1 MKLVNISDIHI
12 GKKDDIKLEKEL
24 KIFLDYV
31 NDNFKKIDIL
41 TISGDLFDRV
51 LTANEYGTV
60 LAINFVK
67 SLLEVTS
74 KNNIPLRIIKG
85 TRSHDF
91 NQLDI
96 LKFLSKEN
104 KELFRIIEKNE
115 HEEIKGYN
123 VLYLPEEYPTDYD
136 DFYKENLLS
145 VEDNTYDIILGHGMI
160 DFIAFT
166 GYEDDSENRVH
177 GTPTHKADDL
187 IRVTKGPIIF
197 GHIHEKQEY
206 KDKIYYT
213 GSYSRYSF
221 DTPSEKGFMVFDID
235 DKDHSKFKMEFIEN
249 TQAPTYAVL
258 DIDKLNLEGI
268 DDHVKYIKEL
278 AESYDF
284 VKIKTGN
291 KANLDIARKLTEKDS
306 SIKVQSVNK
315 EKETI
320 KVDPKYEY
328 ILKKELPLNETI
340 QRFMK
345 ENHDKEID
353 LEFISKVISEY
364 DLFENTEEDNESNDV
379 DSTDEDVMGDMDL
392 DL

>member
-12 GKKDDIKLEKEL
+12 GKKDDMKLKDEL
-24 KIFLDYV
+24 EIFFDYLKDTE
-31 NDNFKKIDIL
+31 NIDMI

-51 LTANEYGTV
+51 LTANEYGTT
-60 LAINFVK
+60 LA
-67 SLLEVTS
+67 LEFIQRV
-74 KNNIPLRIIKG
+74 IDLYVPEIDIRIIKG

-96 LKFLSKEN
+96 LKVFKE
-104 KELFRIIEKNE
+104 KAGSHFKIIEKNE
-115 HEEIKGYN
+115 VEVFNGYRI
-123 VLYLPEEYPTDYD
+123 LYLPEEYPTDYD
-136 DFYKENLLS
+136 DFYKENLLG
-145 VEDNTYDIILGHGMI
+145 VEDKVYDFIIGHGMI

-177 GTPTHKADDL
+177 GTPTHKANDL

-221 DTPSEKGFMVFDID
+221 DTPSEKGFMAFDID
-235 DKDHSKFKMEFIEN
+235 DNDPSNFKMTFIEN
-249 TQAPTYAVL
+249 TAAPTYAVL
-258 DIDKLNLEGI
+258 DIDKLNLEGV

-278 AESYDF
+278 ADKYDY

-291 KANLDIARKLTEKDS
+291 KANLDIARALTEKDS

-340 QRFMK
+340 RKFIM
-345 ENHDKEID
+345 EEYDKDID
-353 LEFISKVISEY
+353 IDFISKVISED
-364 DLFENTEEDNESNDV
+364 DLFSKPTEGNEEDV
-379 DSTDEDVMGDMDL
+379 TEDKPMGDMEL

>member
-12 GKKDDIKLEKEL
+12 GKKDDMKLKEELEIFFDYL
-24 KIFLDYV
+24 KDTE
-31 NDNFKKIDIL
+31 NIDMI

-51 LTANEYGTV
+51 LTANEYGTT
-60 LAINFVK
+60 LA
-67 SLLEVTS
+67 LEFIQRLIDLYVPE
-74 KNNIPLRIIKG
+74 IDIRIIKG

-96 LKFLSKEN
+96 LKVFKE
-104 KELFRIIEKNE
+104 KAGSHFKIIEKNE
-115 HEEIKGYN
+115 VEVFNGYKI
-123 VLYLPEEYPTDYD
+123 LYLPEEYPTDYN
-136 DFYKENLLS
+136 DFYKENLLA
-145 VEDNTYDIILGHGMI
+145 VEDKVYDFIIGHGMI

-235 DKDHSKFKMEFIEN
+235 DDDPSNFKMTFIEN
-249 TQAPTYAVL
+249 TSAPTYAVL
-258 DIDKLNLEGI
+258 DIDKLNLEGV

-278 AESYDF
+278 SDKYDF

-291 KANLDIARKLTEKDS
+291 KANLDIARALTEKDS

-340 QRFMK
+340 RKFMN
-345 ENHDKEID
+345 EEYDKDID
-353 LEFISKVISEY
+353 LDFISKVISED
-364 DLFENTEEDNESNDV
+364 DLFSKPTEEKQNNE
-379 DSTDEDVMGDMDL
+379 TDEKPMEDMEL

>member
-12 GKKDDIKLEKEL
+12 GKKDDMKLKDEL
-24 KIFLDYV
+24 EIFFDYLK
-31 NDNFKKIDIL
+31 NTENIDMI

-51 LTANEYGTV
+51 LTANEYGTT
-60 LAINFVK
+60 LA
-67 SLLEVTS
+67 LEFIQRLIDLY
-74 KNNIPLRIIKG
+74 IPEIAIRIIKG

-96 LKFLSKEN
+96 LKVFKE
-104 KELFRIIEKNE
+104 KAGSHFKIIEKNE
-115 HEEIKGYN
+115 VEVFNGYKI
-123 VLYLPEEYPTDYD
+123 LYLPEEYPTDYD
-136 DFYKENLLS
+136 DFYKENLLG
-145 VEDNTYDIILGHGMI
+145 VEDKVYDFIIGHGMI

-177 GTPTHKADDL
+177 GTPTHKANDL

-235 DKDHSKFKMEFIEN
+235 DDDPSNFKMTFIEN
-249 TQAPTYAVL
+249 TAAPTYAVL
-258 DIDKLNLEGI
+258 DIDKLNLEGV

-278 AESYDF
+278 ADKYDY

-291 KANLDIARKLTEKDS
+291 KANLDIARALTEKDS

-340 QRFMK
+340 RKFIT
-345 ENHDKEID
+345 EEYDKDID
-353 LEFISKVISEY
+353 IDFISKVISED
-364 DLFENTEEDNESNDV
+364 DLFSKPTENKEEDV
-379 DSTDEDVMGDMDL
+379 TEDKPMGDMEL

>member
-1 MKLVNISDIHI
+1 MRLVNISDIHI
-12 GKKDDIKLEKEL
+12 GKKDDMRLKEELEIFFDYL
-24 KIFLDYV
+24 KDTE
-31 NDNFKKIDIL
+31 NIDMI

-51 LTANEYGTV
+51 LTANEYGTT
-60 LAINFVK
+60 LA
-67 SLLEVTS
+67 LEFIQRLIELY
-74 KNNIPLRIIKG
+74 IPEIDIRIIKG

-96 LKFLSKEN
+96 LKVFKE
-104 KELFRIIEKNE
+104 KAGSHFKIIEKNE
-115 HEEIKGYN
+115 VEVFNGYKI
-123 VLYLPEEYPTDYD
+123 LYLPEEYPTDYD
-136 DFYKENLLS
+136 DFYKENLLG
-145 VEDNTYDIILGHGMI
+145 VEDKVYDFIIGHGMI

-235 DKDHSKFKMEFIEN
+235 DDDPSKFKMTFIEN
-249 TQAPTYAVL
+249 TKAPTYAVL
-258 DIDKLNLEGI
+258 DIDKLNLEGV

-278 AESYDF
+278 SDKYDF

-291 KANLDIARKLTEKDS
+291 KANLDIARALTEKDS

-340 QRFMK
+340 RKFMN
-345 ENHDKEID
+345 EEYDKDID
-353 LEFISKVISEY
+353 LDFISKVISED
-364 DLFENTEEDNESNDV
+364 DLFSKPTEEKQNNE
-379 DSTDEDVMGDMDL
+379 TDEKPMRDMEL

>member
-1 MKLVNISDIHI
+1 MRLVNISDIHI
-12 GKKDDIKLEKEL
+12 GKKDDMKLKEELEIFFDYL
-24 KIFLDYV
+24 KDTE
-31 NDNFKKIDIL
+31 NIDMI

-51 LTANEYGTV
+51 LTANEYGTT
-60 LAINFVK
+60 LA
-67 SLLEVTS
+67 LEFIQRLIDLYVS
-74 KNNIPLRIIKG
+74 EIDIRIIKG

-96 LKFLSKEN
+96 LKVFKE
-104 KELFRIIEKNE
+104 KAGSHFKIIEKNE
-115 HEEIKGYN
+115 VEVFNGYKI
-123 VLYLPEEYPTDYD
+123 LYLPEEYPTDYD
-136 DFYKENLLS
+136 DFYKENLLG
-145 VEDNTYDIILGHGMI
+145 VEDKVYDFIIGHGMI

-235 DKDHSKFKMEFIEN
+235 DDDPSNFKMTFIEN
-249 TQAPTYAVL
+249 TSAPTYAVL
-258 DIDKLNLEGI
+258 DIDKLNLEGV

-278 AESYDF
+278 SDKYDF

-291 KANLDIARKLTEKDS
+291 KANLDIARALTEKDS

-340 QRFMK
+340 RKFMS
-345 ENHDKEID
+345 EEYDKDID
-353 LEFISKVISEY
+353 IDFISKVISED
-364 DLFENTEEDNESNDV
+364 DLFSKVIENKEEDVTEEKPM
-379 DSTDEDVMGDMDL
+379 EDMEL

>member
-12 GKKDDIKLEKEL
+12 GKKDDMKLKEELEIFFDYL
-24 KIFLDYV
+24 KDTE
-31 NDNFKKIDIL
+31 NIDMI

-51 LTANEYGTV
+51 LTANEYGTT
-60 LAINFVK
+60 LA
-67 SLLEVTS
+67 LEFIQRLIDLYVPE
-74 KNNIPLRIIKG
+74 IDIRIIKG

-96 LKFLSKEN
+96 LKVFKE
-104 KELFRIIEKNE
+104 KAGSHFKIIEKNE
-115 HEEIKGYN
+115 VEVFNGYKI
-123 VLYLPEEYPTDYD
+123 LYLPEEYPTDYD
-136 DFYKENLLS
+136 DFYKENLLG
-145 VEDNTYDIILGHGMI
+145 VEDKVYDFIIGHGMI

-177 GTPTHKADDL
+177 GTPTHKANDL

-235 DKDHSKFKMEFIEN
+235 DDDPSKFKMTFIEN
-249 TQAPTYAVL
+249 TKSPTYAVL
-258 DIDKLNLEGI
+258 DIDKLNLEGV

-278 AESYDF
+278 SDKYDF

-291 KANLDIARKLTEKDS
+291 KANLDIARALTEKDS

-340 QRFMK
+340 RKFMN
-345 ENHDKEID
+345 EEYDKDIELD
-353 LEFISKVISEY
+353 FISKVISED
-364 DLFENTEEDNESNDV
+364 DLFSKPAEVKESNE
-379 DSTDEDVMGDMDL
+379 TDEKPMGDMEL

>member
-1 MKLVNISDIHI
+1 MRLVNISDIHI
-12 GKKDDIKLEKEL
+12 GKKDDMRLKEELEIFFDYL
-24 KIFLDYV
+24 KDTE
-31 NDNFKKIDIL
+31 NIDMI

-51 LTANEYGTV
+51 LTANEYGTT
-60 LAINFVK
+60 LA
-67 SLLEVTS
+67 LEFIQRLIDLYVPE
-74 KNNIPLRIIKG
+74 IDIRIIKG

-96 LKFLSKEN
+96 LKVFKE
-104 KELFRIIEKNE
+104 KAGSHFKIIEKNE
-115 HEEIKGYN
+115 VEVFNGYKI
-123 VLYLPEEYPTDYD
+123 LYLPEEYPTDYD
-136 DFYKENLLS
+136 DFYKENLLG
-145 VEDNTYDIILGHGMI
+145 VEDKVYDFIIGHGMI

-235 DKDHSKFKMEFIEN
+235 DDDPSKFKMTFIEN
-249 TQAPTYAVL
+249 AKAPTYAVL
-258 DIDKLNLEGI
+258 DIDKLNLEGV

-278 AESYDF
+278 SDKYDF

-291 KANLDIARKLTEKDS
+291 KANLDIARALTEKDS

-340 QRFMK
+340 RKFMN
-345 ENHDKEID
+345 EEYDKDID
-353 LEFISKVISEY
+353 LDFISKVISED
-364 DLFENTEEDNESNDV
+364 DLFAKPTKEKQNNE
-379 DSTDEDVMGDMDL
+379 TDEKPMEDMEL

>member
-12 GKKDDIKLEKEL
+12 GKKDDMKLKDEL
-24 KIFLDYV
+24 EIFFDYLK
-31 NDNFKKIDIL
+31 NTENIDMI

-51 LTANEYGTV
+51 LTANEYGTT
-60 LAINFVK
+60 LA
-67 SLLEVTS
+67 LEFIQRLIDLYVPE
-74 KNNIPLRIIKG
+74 IDIRIIKG

-96 LKFLSKEN
+96 LKVFKE
-104 KELFRIIEKNE
+104 KAGSHFKIIEKNE
-115 HEEIKGYN
+115 VEVFNGYRI
-123 VLYLPEEYPTDYD
+123 LYLPEEYPTDYD
-136 DFYKENLLS
+136 DFYKENLLG
-145 VEDNTYDIILGHGMI
+145 VEDKVYDFIIGHGMI

-177 GTPTHKADDL
+177 GTPTHKANDL

-235 DKDHSKFKMEFIEN
+235 DNDPSNFKMTFIEN
-249 TQAPTYAVL
+249 TTAPTYAVL
-258 DIDKLNLEGI
+258 DIDKLNLEGV

-278 AESYDF
+278 ADKYDY

-291 KANLDIARKLTEKDS
+291 KANLDIARALTEKDS

-340 QRFMK
+340 RKFIT
-345 ENHDKEID
+345 EEYDKDID
-353 LEFISKVISEY
+353 IDFISKVISED
-364 DLFENTEEDNESNDV
+364 DLFSKTIENKEEDV
-379 DSTDEDVMGDMDL
+379 TEDKPMRDMEL

>member
-1 MKLVNISDIHI
+1 MRLVNISDIHI
-12 GKKDDIKLEKEL
+12 GKKDDMRLKEELEIFFDYL
-24 KIFLDYV
+24 KDTE
-31 NDNFKKIDIL
+31 NIDMI

-51 LTANEYGTV
+51 LTANEYGTT
-60 LAINFVK
+60 LA
-67 SLLEVTS
+67 LEFIQRLIDLY
-74 KNNIPLRIIKG
+74 IPEIDIRIIKG

-96 LKFLSKEN
+96 LKVFKE
-104 KELFRIIEKNE
+104 KAGSHFKIIEKNE
-115 HEEIKGYN
+115 VEVFNGYKI
-123 VLYLPEEYPTDYD
+123 LYLPEEYPTDYD
-136 DFYKENLLS
+136 DFYKENLLG
-145 VEDNTYDIILGHGMI
+145 VDDKVYDFIIGHGMI

-235 DKDHSKFKMEFIEN
+235 DDDPSKFKMTFIEN
-249 TQAPTYAVL
+249 TKAPTYAVL
-258 DIDKLNLEGI
+258 DIDKLNLEGV

-278 AESYDF
+278 SDKYDF

-291 KANLDIARKLTEKDS
+291 KANLDIARALTEKDS

-340 QRFMK
+340 RKFMN
-345 ENHDKEID
+345 EEYDKDID
-353 LEFISKVISEY
+353 IDFISKVISED
-364 DLFENTEEDNESNDV
+364 DLFSKPTEEKQSNE
-379 DSTDEDVMGDMDL
+379 TDEKPMEDMEL

>member
-1 MKLVNISDIHI
+1 MRLVNISDIHI
-12 GKKDDIKLEKEL
+12 GKKDDMKLKEELEIFFDYL
-24 KIFLDYV
+24 KDTE
-31 NDNFKKIDIL
+31 DIDMI

-51 LTANEYGTV
+51 LTANEYGTT
-60 LAINFVK
+60 LA
-67 SLLEVTS
+67 LEFIQRLIDLY
-74 KNNIPLRIIKG
+74 IPEIAIRIIKG

-96 LKFLSKEN
+96 LKVFKE
-104 KELFRIIEKNE
+104 KAGSHFKIIEKNE
-115 HEEIKGYN
+115 VEVFNGYKI
-123 VLYLPEEYPTDYD
+123 LYLPEEYPTDYD
-136 DFYKENLLS
+136 DFYKENLLG
-145 VEDNTYDIILGHGMI
+145 VEDKVYDFIIGHGMI

-235 DKDHSKFKMEFIEN
+235 DDDPSKFKMTFIEN
-249 TQAPTYAVL
+249 TKAPTYAVL
-258 DIDKLNLEGI
+258 DIDKLNLEGV

-278 AESYDF
+278 SDKYDF

-291 KANLDIARKLTEKDS
+291 KANLDIARALTEKDS

-340 QRFMK
+340 RKFMN
-345 ENHDKEID
+345 EEYDKDID
-353 LEFISKVISEY
+353 IDFISKVISED
-364 DLFENTEEDNESNDV
+364 DLFSKPTEEKQSNE
-379 DSTDEDVMGDMDL
+379 TDEKPMEDMEL

>member
-1 MKLVNISDIHI
+1 MRLVNISDIHI
-12 GKKDDIKLEKEL
+12 GKKDDMKLKEELEIFFDYL
-24 KIFLDYV
+24 KDTE
-31 NDNFKKIDIL
+31 NIDMI

-51 LTANEYGTV
+51 LTANEYGTT
-60 LAINFVK
+60 LA
-67 SLLEVTS
+67 LEFIQRLIDLYVPE
-74 KNNIPLRIIKG
+74 IDIRIIKG

-96 LKFLSKEN
+96 LKVFKE
-104 KELFRIIEKNE
+104 KSGSHFKIIEKNE
-115 HEEIKGYN
+115 VEVFNGYKI
-123 VLYLPEEYPTDYD
+123 LYLPEEYPTDYD
-136 DFYKENLLS
+136 DFYKENLLG
-145 VEDNTYDIILGHGMI
+145 VDDKVYDFIIGHGMI

-235 DKDHSKFKMEFIEN
+235 DDDPSKFKMTFIEN
-249 TQAPTYAVL
+249 TKAPTYAVL
-258 DIDKLNLEGI
+258 DIDKLNLEGV

-278 AESYDF
+278 SDKYDF

-291 KANLDIARKLTEKDS
+291 KANLDIARALTEKDS

-320 KVDPKYEY
+320 KIDPKYEY

-340 QRFMK
+340 RKFMN
-345 ENHDKEID
+345 EEYDKDID
-353 LEFISKVISEY
+353 IDFISKVISED
-364 DLFENTEEDNESNDV
+364 DLFSKPTEEKQSNE
-379 DSTDEDVMGDMDL
+379 TDEKPMEDMEL

>member
-1 MKLVNISDIHI
+1 MRLVNISDIHI
-12 GKKDDIKLEKEL
+12 GKKDDMKLKEELEIFFDYL
-24 KIFLDYV
+24 KDTE
-31 NDNFKKIDIL
+31 NIDMI

-51 LTANEYGTV
+51 LTANEYGTT
-60 LAINFVK
+60 LA
-67 SLLEVTS
+67 LEFIQRLIDLYVPE
-74 KNNIPLRIIKG
+74 IDIRIIKG

-96 LKFLSKEN
+96 LKVFKE
-104 KELFRIIEKNE
+104 KAGSHFKIIEKNE
-115 HEEIKGYN
+115 VEVFNGYKI
-123 VLYLPEEYPTDYD
+123 LYLPEEYPTDYD
-136 DFYKENLLS
+136 DFYKENLLG
-145 VEDNTYDIILGHGMI
+145 VEDKVYDFIIGHGMI

-235 DKDHSKFKMEFIEN
+235 DDDPSKFKMTFIEN
-249 TQAPTYAVL
+249 TKAPTYAVL
-258 DIDKLNLEGI
+258 DIDKLNLEGV

-278 AESYDF
+278 ADKYDF

-291 KANLDIARKLTEKDS
+291 KANLDIARALTEKDS
-306 SIKVQSVNK
+306 STKVQSVNK

-340 QRFMK
+340 RKFMN
-345 ENHDKEID
+345 EEYDKDID
-353 LEFISKVISEY
+353 LDFISKVISED
-364 DLFENTEEDNESNDV
+364 DLFAKPTKEKQNNE
-379 DSTDEDVMGDMDL
+379 TDEKPMEDMEL

>member
-1 MKLVNISDIHI
+1 MRLVNISDVHI
-12 GKKDDIKLEKEL
+12 GKKDDMKLKEELEIFFDYL
-24 KIFLDYV
+24 KDAE
-31 NDNFKKIDIL
+31 NIDMI

-51 LTANEYGTV
+51 LTANEYGTT
-60 LAINFVK
+60 LA
-67 SLLEVTS
+67 LEFIQRLIDLYVPE
-74 KNNIPLRIIKG
+74 IDIRIIKG

-96 LKFLSKEN
+96 LKVFKE
-104 KELFRIIEKNE
+104 KAGSHFKIIEKNE
-115 HEEIKGYN
+115 VEVFNGYKI
-123 VLYLPEEYPTDYD
+123 LYLPEEYPTDYD
-136 DFYKENLLS
+136 DFYKENLLG
-145 VEDNTYDIILGHGMI
+145 VEDKVYDFIIGHGMI

-235 DKDHSKFKMEFIEN
+235 DDDPSKFKMTFIEN
-249 TQAPTYAVL
+249 TKAPTYAVL
-258 DIDKLNLEGI
+258 DIDKLNLEGV

-278 AESYDF
+278 SDKYDF

-291 KANLDIARKLTEKDS
+291 KANLDIARALTEKDS

-340 QRFMK
+340 RKFMN
-345 ENHDKEID
+345 EEYDKDID
-353 LEFISKVISEY
+353 IDFISKVISED
-364 DLFENTEEDNESNDV
+364 DLFSKPTEEKQSNE
-379 DSTDEDVMGDMDL
+379 TDEKPMEDMEL

>member
-1 MKLVNISDIHI
+1 MRLVNISDIHI
-12 GKKDDIKLEKEL
+12 GKKDDMRLKEELEIFFDYL
-24 KIFLDYV
+24 KDTE
-31 NDNFKKIDIL
+31 NIDMI

-51 LTANEYGTV
+51 LTANEYGTT
-60 LAINFVK
+60 LA
-67 SLLEVTS
+67 LEFIQRLIDLYVPE
-74 KNNIPLRIIKG
+74 IDIRIIKG

-96 LKFLSKEN
+96 LKVFKE
-104 KELFRIIEKNE
+104 KAGSHFKIIEKNE
-115 HEEIKGYN
+115 VEVFNGYKI
-123 VLYLPEEYPTDYD
+123 LYLPEEYPTDYD
-136 DFYKENLLS
+136 DFYKENLLG
-145 VEDNTYDIILGHGMI
+145 VEDKVYDFIIGHGMI

-235 DKDHSKFKMEFIEN
+235 DDDPSKFKMTFIEN
-249 TQAPTYAVL
+249 TKAPTYAVL
-258 DIDKLNLEGI
+258 DIDKLNLEGV

-278 AESYDF
+278 SDKYDF

-291 KANLDIARKLTEKDS
+291 KANLDIARALTEKDS

-340 QRFMK
+340 RKFMN
-345 ENHDKEID
+345 EEYDKDID
-353 LEFISKVISEY
+353 LDFISKVISED
-364 DLFENTEEDNESNDV
+364 DLFSKPTEEKQNNE
-379 DSTDEDVMGDMDL
+379 TDEKPMEDMEL

>member
-12 GKKDDIKLEKEL
+12 GKKDDMKLKEELEIFFDYL
-24 KIFLDYV
+24 KDTE
-31 NDNFKKIDIL
+31 DIDMI

-51 LTANEYGTV
+51 LTANEYGTT
-60 LAINFVK
+60 LA
-67 SLLEVTS
+67 LEFIQRLIDLY
-74 KNNIPLRIIKG
+74 IPEIDIRIIKG

-96 LKFLSKEN
+96 LKVFKE
-104 KELFRIIEKNE
+104 KAGSHFKIIEKNE
-115 HEEIKGYN
+115 VEVFNGYKI
-123 VLYLPEEYPTDYD
+123 LYLPEEYPTDYD
-136 DFYKENLLS
+136 DFYKENLLG
-145 VEDNTYDIILGHGMI
+145 VDDKTYDFIIGHGMI

-235 DKDHSKFKMEFIEN
+235 DDDPSKFKMTFIEN
-249 TQAPTYAVL
+249 TKAPTYAVL
-258 DIDKLNLEGI
+258 DIDKLNLEGV

-278 AESYDF
+278 SDKYDF

-291 KANLDIARKLTEKDS
+291 KANLDIARALTEKDS

-340 QRFMK
+340 RKFMN
-345 ENHDKEID
+345 EEYDKDID
-353 LEFISKVISEY
+353 LDFISKVISED
-364 DLFENTEEDNESNDV
+364 DLFSKPTEEKQSNE
-379 DSTDEDVMGDMDL
+379 TDEKPMEDMEL

>member
-12 GKKDDIKLEKEL
+12 GKKDDMKLKEELEIFFDYL
-24 KIFLDYV
+24 KDTE
-31 NDNFKKIDIL
+31 NIDMI

-51 LTANEYGTV
+51 LTANEYGTT
-60 LAINFVK
+60 LA
-67 SLLEVTS
+67 LEFIQRLIDLYVPE
-74 KNNIPLRIIKG
+74 IDIRIIKG

-96 LKFLSKEN
+96 LKVFKE
-104 KELFRIIEKNE
+104 KAGSHFKIIEKNE
-115 HEEIKGYN
+115 VEVFNGYRI
-123 VLYLPEEYPTDYD
+123 LYLPEEYPTDYD
-136 DFYKENLLS
+136 DFYKENLLGA
-145 VEDNTYDIILGHGMI
+145 EDKVYDFIIGHGMI

-177 GTPTHKADDL
+177 GTPTHKANDL

-235 DKDHSKFKMEFIEN
+235 DDDPSNFKMTFIEN
-249 TQAPTYAVL
+249 TAAPTYAVL
-258 DIDKLNLEGI
+258 DIDKLNLEGV

-278 AESYDF
+278 ADKYDY

-291 KANLDIARKLTEKDS
+291 KANLDIARALTEKDS
-306 SIKVQSVNK
+306 SIKVQSVNE

-340 QRFMK
+340 RKFIT
-345 ENHDKEID
+345 EEYDKDIALD
-353 LEFISKVISEY
+353 FISEVISED
-364 DLFENTEEDNESNDV
+364 DLFSKTTENKEEDVTEEKP
-379 DSTDEDVMGDMDL
+379 MGDMEL

>member
-12 GKKDDIKLEKEL
+12 GKKDDMKLKDEL
-24 KIFLDYV
+24 EIFFDYLKDTE
-31 NDNFKKIDIL
+31 NIDMI

-51 LTANEYGTV
+51 LTANEYGTT
-60 LAINFVK
+60 LA
-67 SLLEVTS
+67 LEFIQRLIDLYVPE
-74 KNNIPLRIIKG
+74 IDIRIIKG

-96 LKFLSKEN
+96 LKVFKE
-104 KELFRIIEKNE
+104 KAGSHFKIIEKNE
-115 HEEIKGYN
+115 VEVFNGYRI
-123 VLYLPEEYPTDYD
+123 LYLPEEYPTDYD
-136 DFYKENLLS
+136 DFYKENLLG
-145 VEDNTYDIILGHGMI
+145 VEDKVYDFIIGHGMI

-177 GTPTHKADDL
+177 GTPTHKANDL

-235 DKDHSKFKMEFIEN
+235 DNDPSNFKMTFIEN
-249 TQAPTYAVL
+249 TAAPTYAVL
-258 DIDKLNLEGI
+258 DIDKLNLEGV

-278 AESYDF
+278 ADKYDY

-291 KANLDIARKLTEKDS
+291 KANLDIARALTEKDS

-340 QRFMK
+340 RKFIM
-345 ENHDKEID
+345 EEYDKDID
-353 LEFISKVISEY
+353 IDFISKVISED
-364 DLFENTEEDNESNDV
+364 DLFSKPTESNEEDV
-379 DSTDEDVMGDMDL
+379 TEDKPMGDMEL

>member
-1 MKLVNISDIHI
+1 
-12 GKKDDIKLEKEL
+12 
-24 KIFLDYV
+24 
-31 NDNFKKIDIL
+31 
-41 TISGDLFDRV
+41 
-51 LTANEYGTV
+51 
-60 LAINFVK
+60 
-67 SLLEVTS
+67 
-74 KNNIPLRIIKG
+74 
-85 TRSHDF
+85 
-91 NQLDI
+91 
-96 LKFLSKEN
+96 
-104 KELFRIIEKNE
+104 
-115 HEEIKGYN
+115 
-123 VLYLPEEYPTDYD
+123 
-136 DFYKENLLS
+136 
-145 VEDNTYDIILGHGMI
+145 MI

-235 DKDHSKFKMEFIEN
+235 DDDPSKFKMTFIEN
-249 TQAPTYAVL
+249 TKAPTYAVL
-258 DIDKLNLEGI
+258 DIDKLNLEGV

-278 AESYDF
+278 ADKYDY

-291 KANLDIARKLTEKDS
+291 KANLDIARALTEKDS

-340 QRFMK
+340 RKFIT
-345 ENHDKEID
+345 EEYDKDID
-353 LEFISKVISEY
+353 IDFISKVISED
-364 DLFENTEEDNESNDV
+364 DLFSKTTENKEEDV
-379 DSTDEDVMGDMDL
+379 TEDKPMGDMEL

>member
-1 MKLVNISDIHI
+1 MRLVNISDIHI
-12 GKKDDIKLEKEL
+12 GKKDDMRLKEELEIFFDYL
-24 KIFLDYV
+24 KDTE
-31 NDNFKKIDIL
+31 NIDMI

-51 LTANEYGTV
+51 LTANEYGTT
-60 LAINFVK
+60 LA
-67 SLLEVTS
+67 LEFIQRLIDLYVPE
-74 KNNIPLRIIKG
+74 IDIRIIKG

-96 LKFLSKEN
+96 LKVFKE
-104 KELFRIIEKNE
+104 KAGSHFKIIEKNE
-115 HEEIKGYN
+115 VEVFNGYKI
-123 VLYLPEEYPTDYD
+123 LYLPEEYPTDYD
-136 DFYKENLLS
+136 DFYKENLLG
-145 VEDNTYDIILGHGMI
+145 VEDKVYDFIIGHGMI

-235 DKDHSKFKMEFIEN
+235 DDDPSKFKMTFIEN
-249 TQAPTYAVL
+249 TKAPTYAVL
-258 DIDKLNLEGI
+258 DIDKLNLEGV

-278 AESYDF
+278 SDKYDF

-291 KANLDIARKLTEKDS
+291 KANLDIARALTEKDS

-340 QRFMK
+340 RKFMN
-345 ENHDKEID
+345 EEYDKDID
-353 LEFISKVISEY
+353 LDFISKVISED
-364 DLFENTEEDNESNDV
+364 DLFSKPTEEKQNNE
-379 DSTDEDVMGDMDL
+379 TDEKPMRDMEL

>member
-12 GKKDDIKLEKEL
+12 GKKDDMKLKDEL
-24 KIFLDYV
+24 EIFFDYLKDTE
-31 NDNFKKIDIL
+31 NIDMI

-51 LTANEYGTV
+51 LTANEYGTT
-60 LAINFVK
+60 LA
-67 SLLEVTS
+67 LEFIQRLIDLYVPE
-74 KNNIPLRIIKG
+74 IDIRIIKG

-96 LKFLSKEN
+96 LKVFKE
-104 KELFRIIEKNE
+104 KAGSHFKIIEKNE
-115 HEEIKGYN
+115 VEVFNGYKI
-123 VLYLPEEYPTDYD
+123 LYLPEEYPTDYD
-136 DFYKENLLS
+136 DFYKENLLG
-145 VEDNTYDIILGHGMI
+145 VEDKVYDFIIGHGMI

-235 DKDHSKFKMEFIEN
+235 DDDPSKFKMTFIEN
-249 TQAPTYAVL
+249 TKAPTYAVL
-258 DIDKLNLEGI
+258 DIDKLNLEGV

-278 AESYDF
+278 SDKYDF

-291 KANLDIARKLTEKDS
+291 KANLDIARALTEKDS

-340 QRFMK
+340 RKFMN
-345 ENHDKEID
+345 EEYDKDID
-353 LEFISKVISEY
+353 LDFISKVISED
-364 DLFENTEEDNESNDV
+364 DLFSKPTEEKQNNE
-379 DSTDEDVMGDMDL
+379 TEDKPMEDMEL

>member
-1 MKLVNISDIHI
+1 MRLVNISDIHI
-12 GKKDDIKLEKEL
+12 GKKDDMMLKEELEIFFDYL
-24 KIFLDYV
+24 KDTE
-31 NDNFKKIDIL
+31 NIDMI

-51 LTANEYGTV
+51 LTANEYGTT
-60 LAINFVK
+60 LA
-67 SLLEVTS
+67 LEFIQRLIDLY
-74 KNNIPLRIIKG
+74 IPEIDIRIIKG

-96 LKFLSKEN
+96 LKVFKE
-104 KELFRIIEKNE
+104 KAGSHFKIIEKNE
-115 HEEIKGYN
+115 VEVFNGYKI
-123 VLYLPEEYPTDYD
+123 LYLPEEYPTDYD
-136 DFYKENLLS
+136 DFYKENLLG
-145 VEDNTYDIILGHGMI
+145 VEDKVYDFIIGHGMI

-235 DKDHSKFKMEFIEN
+235 DDDPSKFKMTFIEN
-249 TQAPTYAVL
+249 TKAPTYAVL
-258 DIDKLNLEGI
+258 DIDKLNLEGV

-278 AESYDF
+278 SDKYDF

-291 KANLDIARKLTEKDS
+291 KANLDITRALTEKDS

-340 QRFMK
+340 RKFMN
-345 ENHDKEID
+345 EEYDKDID
-353 LEFISKVISEY
+353 LDFISKVISED
-364 DLFENTEEDNESNDV
+364 DLFSKPTEEK
-379 DSTDEDVMGDMDL
+379 
-392 DL
+392 

>member
-1 MKLVNISDIHI
+1 MRLVNISDIHI
-12 GKKDDIKLEKEL
+12 GKKDDMRLKEELEIFFDYL
-24 KIFLDYV
+24 KDT
-31 NDNFKKIDIL
+31 DDIDMI
-41 TISGDLFDRV
+41 TVSGDLFDRV
-51 LTANEYGTV
+51 LTANEYGTT
-60 LAINFVK
+60 LA
-67 SLLEVTS
+67 LEFIQRLIDLYVPE
-74 KNNIPLRIIKG
+74 IDIRIIKG

-96 LKFLSKEN
+96 LKVFKE
-104 KELFRIIEKNE
+104 KAGSHFKIIEKNE
-115 HEEIKGYN
+115 VEVFNGYRI
-123 VLYLPEEYPTDYD
+123 LYLPEEYPTDYD
-136 DFYKENLLS
+136 DFYKENLLG
-145 VEDNTYDIILGHGMI
+145 VEDKVYDFIIGHGMI

-166 GYEDDSENRVH
+166 GYEDDSENRAH
-177 GTPTHKADDL
+177 GTPTHKANDL

-235 DKDHSKFKMEFIEN
+235 DNDPSNFKMTFIEN
-249 TQAPTYAVL
+249 TAAPTYAVL
-258 DIDKLNLEGI
+258 DIDKLNLEGV

-278 AESYDF
+278 ADKYDY

-291 KANLDIARKLTEKDS
+291 KANLDIARALTEKDS

-340 QRFMK
+340 RKFIT
-345 ENHDKEID
+345 EEYDKYID
-353 LEFISKVISEY
+353 LDFISKVISED
-364 DLFENTEEDNESNDV
+364 DLFSKPTENKEEDV
-379 DSTDEDVMGDMDL
+379 TEDKPMGDMEL

>member
-1 MKLVNISDIHI
+1 MRLVNISEIHI
-12 GKKDDIKLEKEL
+12 GKKDDMKLKEELEIFFDYL
-24 KIFLDYV
+24 KDTE
-31 NDNFKKIDIL
+31 DIDMI

-51 LTANEYGTV
+51 LTANEYGTT
-60 LAINFVK
+60 LA
-67 SLLEVTS
+67 LEFIQRLIDLY
-74 KNNIPLRIIKG
+74 IPEIAIRIIKG

-96 LKFLSKEN
+96 LKVFKE
-104 KELFRIIEKNE
+104 KAGSHFKIIEKNE
-115 HEEIKGYN
+115 VEVFNGYKI
-123 VLYLPEEYPTDYD
+123 LYLPEEYPTDYD
-136 DFYKENLLS
+136 DFYKENLLG
-145 VEDNTYDIILGHGMI
+145 VEDKVYDFIIGHGMI

-235 DKDHSKFKMEFIEN
+235 DDDPSKFKMTFIEN
-249 TQAPTYAVL
+249 TKAPTYAVL
-258 DIDKLNLEGI
+258 DIDKLNLEGV

-278 AESYDF
+278 SDKYDF

-291 KANLDIARKLTEKDS
+291 KANLDIARALTEKDS

-340 QRFMK
+340 RKFMN
-345 ENHDKEID
+345 EEYDKDID
-353 LEFISKVISEY
+353 LDFISKVISED
-364 DLFENTEEDNESNDV
+364 DLFSKPTEEKQNNE
-379 DSTDEDVMGDMDL
+379 TDEKPMEDMEL

>member
-1 MKLVNISDIHI
+1 MKLINISDIHI
-12 GKKDDIKLEKEL
+12 GKKDDMKLEKEL
-24 KIFLDYV
+24 DIFLDYV
-31 NDNFKKIDIL
+31 KDNPCEVL

-60 LAINFVK
+60 MAINFIK
-67 SLLEVTS
+67 NLLSITTEHGTAV
-74 KNNIPLRIIKG
+74 RIIKG

-96 LKFLSKEN
+96 LKFIKKEVSEFYFN
-104 KELFRIIEKNE
+104 IIERNST
-115 HEEIKGYN
+115 EEINGVKF
-123 VLYLPEEYPTDYD
+123 LYLPEEYPTDYD

-145 VEDNTYDIILGHGMI
+145 VEDKAYDIIIGHGMI

-206 KDKIYYT
+206 KNKIYYT

-235 DKDHSKFKMEFIEN
+235 LEDTSKFKMEFIEN
-249 TQAPTYAVL
+249 TEAPTYAVI
-258 DIDKLNLEGI
+258 DIDKLDLTDI
-268 DDHVKYIKEL
+268 DDHIKYINEL
-278 AESYDF
+278 TSQYDF

-291 KANLDIARKLTEKDS
+291 KARLDIARKLTEADS
-306 SIKVQSVNK
+306 SIKIQSVNK
-315 EKETI
+315 DKETI
-320 KVDPKYEY
+320 KVDPKYDY

-340 QRFMK
+340 MRFLK
-345 ENHDKEID
+345 ENHDKDID
-353 LEFISKVISEY
+353 LGFISRAISEG
-364 DLFENTEEDNESNDV
+364 DIFDETSSPEEENKSVEEPM
-379 DSTDEDVMGDMDL
+379 EDMEL

>member
-1 MKLVNISDIHI
+1 MKLINISDIHI
-12 GKKDDIKLEKEL
+12 GKKDDMKLEKEL
-24 KIFLDYV
+24 DIFLDYV
-31 NDNFKKIDIL
+31 KGNPCEVL

-60 LAINFVK
+60 MAINFIK
-67 SLLEVTS
+67 NLLSITTEHGTAV
-74 KNNIPLRIIKG
+74 RIIKG

-96 LKFLSKEN
+96 LKFIKKEVSEFYFN
-104 KELFRIIEKNE
+104 IIERNST
-115 HEEIKGYN
+115 EEINGVKF
-123 VLYLPEEYPTDYD
+123 LYLPEEYPTDYD

-145 VEDNTYDIILGHGMI
+145 VEDKAYDIIIGHGMI

-206 KDKIYYT
+206 KNKIYYT

-221 DTPSEKGFMVFDID
+221 DTPSEKGFMVFYID
-235 DKDHSKFKMEFIEN
+235 LEDTSKFKMEFIEN
-249 TQAPTYAVL
+249 TEAPTYAVI
-258 DIDKLNLEGI
+258 DIDKLDLTDI
-268 DDHVKYIKEL
+268 DDHIKYINEL
-278 AESYDF
+278 TSQYDF

-291 KANLDIARKLTEKDS
+291 KARLDIARKLTEADS
-306 SIKVQSVNK
+306 SIKIQSVNK
-315 EKETI
+315 DKETI
-320 KVDPKYEY
+320 KVDPKYDY

-340 QRFMK
+340 MRFLK
-345 ENHDKEID
+345 ENHDKDID
-353 LEFISKVISEY
+353 LGFISRAISEG
-364 DLFENTEEDNESNDV
+364 DIFDETSSPEEENKSVEEPM
-379 DSTDEDVMGDMDL
+379 EDMEL

>member
-1 MKLVNISDIHI
+1 MKLINISDIHI
-12 GKKDDIKLEKEL
+12 GKKDDMKLEKEL
-24 KIFLDYV
+24 DIFLDYV
-31 NDNFKKIDIL
+31 KGNPCEVL

-60 LAINFVK
+60 MAINFIK
-67 SLLEVTS
+67 NLLSITTEHGTAV
-74 KNNIPLRIIKG
+74 RIIKG

-96 LKFLSKEN
+96 LKFIKKEVSEFYFN
-104 KELFRIIEKNE
+104 IIERNST
-115 HEEIKGYN
+115 EEINGVKF
-123 VLYLPEEYPTDYD
+123 LYLPEEYPTDYD

-145 VEDNTYDIILGHGMI
+145 VEDKAYDIIIGHGMI

-206 KDKIYYT
+206 KNKIYYT

-221 DTPSEKGFMVFDID
+221 DTPSEKGFDID
-235 DKDHSKFKMEFIEN
+235 LEDTSKFKMEFIEN
-249 TQAPTYAVL
+249 TEAPTYAVI
-258 DIDKLNLEGI
+258 DIDKLDLTDI
-268 DDHVKYIKEL
+268 DDHIKYINEL
-278 AESYDF
+278 TSQYDF

-291 KANLDIARKLTEKDS
+291 KARLDIARKLTEADS
-306 SIKVQSVNK
+306 SIKIQSVNK
-315 EKETI
+315 DKETI
-320 KVDPKYEY
+320 KVDPKYDY

-340 QRFMK
+340 MRFLK
-345 ENHDKEID
+345 ENHDKDID
-353 LEFISKVISEY
+353 LGFISRAISEG
-364 DLFENTEEDNESNDV
+364 DIFDETSSPEEENKSVEEPM
-379 DSTDEDVMGDMDL
+379 EDMEL

>member
-1 MKLVNISDIHI
+1 MRLVNISDIHI
-12 GKKDDIKLEKEL
+12 GKKDDMRLKEELEIFFDYL
-24 KIFLDYV
+24 KDTE
-31 NDNFKKIDIL
+31 NIDMI

-51 LTANEYGTV
+51 LTANEYGTT
-60 LAINFVK
+60 LA
-67 SLLEVTS
+67 LEFIQRLIDLYVPE
-74 KNNIPLRIIKG
+74 IDIRIIKG

-96 LKFLSKEN
+96 LKVFKE
-104 KELFRIIEKNE
+104 KSGSHFKIIEKNE
-115 HEEIKGYN
+115 VEVFNGYKI
-123 VLYLPEEYPTDYD
+123 LYLPEEYPTDYD
-136 DFYKENLLS
+136 DFYKENLLG
-145 VEDNTYDIILGHGMI
+145 VEDKVYDFIIGHGMI

-235 DKDHSKFKMEFIEN
+235 DDDPSKFKMTFIEN
-249 TQAPTYAVL
+249 TKAPTYAVL
-258 DIDKLNLEGI
+258 DIDKLNLEGV

-278 AESYDF
+278 SDKYDF

-291 KANLDIARKLTEKDS
+291 KANLDIARALTEKDS

-340 QRFMK
+340 RKFMN
-345 ENHDKEID
+345 EEYDKDID
-353 LEFISKVISEY
+353 LDFISKVISED
-364 DLFENTEEDNESNDV
+364 DLFSKPTEAKESNE
-379 DSTDEDVMGDMDL
+379 TDEKPMGDMEL

>member
-12 GKKDDIKLEKEL
+12 GKKDDMKLKDEL
-24 KIFLDYV
+24 EIFFDYLKNTENV
-31 NDNFKKIDIL
+31 DMI

-51 LTANEYGTV
+51 LTANEYGTT
-60 LAINFVK
+60 LA
-67 SLLEVTS
+67 LEFIQRLIDLYVPE
-74 KNNIPLRIIKG
+74 IDIRIIKG

-96 LKFLSKEN
+96 LKVFKE
-104 KELFRIIEKNE
+104 KAGSHFKIIEKNE
-115 HEEIKGYN
+115 VEVFNGYRI
-123 VLYLPEEYPTDYD
+123 LYLPEEYPTDYD
-136 DFYKENLLS
+136 DFYKENLLG
-145 VEDNTYDIILGHGMI
+145 VEDKVYDFIIGHGMI

-177 GTPTHKADDL
+177 GTPTHKANDL

-235 DKDHSKFKMEFIEN
+235 DDDPSNFKMTFIEN
-249 TQAPTYAVL
+249 TAAPTYVVL
-258 DIDKLNLEGI
+258 DIDKLNLEGV

-278 AESYDF
+278 ADKYDY

-291 KANLDIARKLTEKDS
+291 KANLDIARALTEKDS

-340 QRFMK
+340 RKFITEEYGK
-345 ENHDKEID
+345 DID
-353 LEFISKVISEY
+353 LDFISKVISED
-364 DLFENTEEDNESNDV
+364 DLFSKPTENKEEDV
-379 DSTDEDVMGDMDL
+379 TEDKPMGDMEL

>member
-1 MKLVNISDIHI
+1 MKLINISDIHI
-12 GKKDDIKLEKEL
+12 GKKDDMKLEKEL
-24 KIFLDYV
+24 DIFLDYV
-31 NDNFKKIDIL
+31 KGNPCEVL

-60 LAINFVK
+60 MAINFIK
-67 SLLEVTS
+67 NLLSITTEHGTAV
-74 KNNIPLRIIKG
+74 RIIKG

-96 LKFLSKEN
+96 LKFIKKEVSEFYFN
-104 KELFRIIEKNE
+104 IIERNST
-115 HEEIKGYN
+115 EEINGVKF
-123 VLYLPEEYPTDYD
+123 LYLPEEYPTDYD

-145 VEDNTYDIILGHGMI
+145 VEDKAYDIIIGHGMI

-206 KDKIYYT
+206 KNKIYYT

-235 DKDHSKFKMEFIEN
+235 LEDTSKFKMEFIEN
-249 TQAPTYAVL
+249 TEAPTYAVI
-258 DIDKLNLEGI
+258 DIDKLDLTDI
-268 DDHVKYIKEL
+268 DDHIKYINEL
-278 AESYDF
+278 TSQYDF
-284 VKIKTGN
+284 VKIKTGK
-291 KANLDIARKLTEKDS
+291 KARLDIARKLTEADS
-306 SIKVQSVNK
+306 SIKIQSVNK
-315 EKETI
+315 DKETI
-320 KVDPKYEY
+320 KVDPKYDY

-340 QRFMK
+340 MRFLK
-345 ENHDKEID
+345 ENHDKDID
-353 LEFISKVISEY
+353 LGFISRAISEG
-364 DLFENTEEDNESNDV
+364 DIFDETSSPEEENKSVEEPM
-379 DSTDEDVMGDMDL
+379 EDMEL

>member
-12 GKKDDIKLEKEL
+12 GKKDDMKLKEELEIFFDYL
-24 KIFLDYV
+24 KDTE
-31 NDNFKKIDIL
+31 NIDMI

-51 LTANEYGTV
+51 LTANEYGTT
-60 LAINFVK
+60 LA
-67 SLLEVTS
+67 LEFIQRLIDLYVPE
-74 KNNIPLRIIKG
+74 IDIRIIKG

-96 LKFLSKEN
+96 LKVFKE
-104 KELFRIIEKNE
+104 KAGSHFKIIEKNE
-115 HEEIKGYN
+115 VEVFNGYKI
-123 VLYLPEEYPTDYD
+123 LYLPEEYPTDYD
-136 DFYKENLLS
+136 DFYKENLLG
-145 VEDNTYDIILGHGMI
+145 VEDKVYDFIIGHGMI

-235 DKDHSKFKMEFIEN
+235 DDDPSKFKMTFIEN
-249 TQAPTYAVL
+249 TKAPTYAVL
-258 DIDKLNLEGI
+258 DIDKLNLEGV

-278 AESYDF
+278 SDKYDF

-291 KANLDIARKLTEKDS
+291 KANLDIARALTEKDS

-340 QRFMK
+340 RKFMS
-345 ENHDKEID
+345 EEYDKDID
-353 LEFISKVISEY
+353 LDFISKVISED
-364 DLFENTEEDNESNDV
+364 DLFSKVIENKEEDVTEEKPM
-379 DSTDEDVMGDMDL
+379 EDMEL

>member
-1 MKLVNISDIHI
+1 MRLVNISDIHI
-12 GKKDDIKLEKEL
+12 GKKDDMRLKEELEIFFDYL
-24 KIFLDYV
+24 KDTE
-31 NDNFKKIDIL
+31 NIDMI

-51 LTANEYGTV
+51 LTANEYGTT
-60 LAINFVK
+60 LA
-67 SLLEVTS
+67 LEFIQRLIDLY
-74 KNNIPLRIIKG
+74 IPEIDIRIIKG

-96 LKFLSKEN
+96 LKVFKE
-104 KELFRIIEKNE
+104 KAGSHFKIIEKNE
-115 HEEIKGYN
+115 VEVFNGYKI
-123 VLYLPEEYPTDYD
+123 LYLPEEYPTDYD
-136 DFYKENLLS
+136 DFYKENLLG
-145 VEDNTYDIILGHGMI
+145 VEDKVYDFIIGHGMI

-235 DKDHSKFKMEFIEN
+235 DDDPSKFKMTFIEN
-249 TQAPTYAVL
+249 TKAPTYAVL
-258 DIDKLNLEGI
+258 DIDKLNLEGV

-278 AESYDF
+278 SDKYDF

-291 KANLDIARKLTEKDS
+291 KANLDIARALTEKDS

-340 QRFMK
+340 RKFMN
-345 ENHDKEID
+345 EEYDKDID
-353 LEFISKVISEY
+353 LDFISKVISED
-364 DLFENTEEDNESNDV
+364 DLFSKPTEEKQSNE
-379 DSTDEDVMGDMDL
+379 TDEKPMEDMEL

>member
-12 GKKDDIKLEKEL
+12 GKKDDMKLKEELEIFFDYL
-24 KIFLDYV
+24 KDTE
-31 NDNFKKIDIL
+31 NIDMI

-51 LTANEYGTV
+51 LTANEYGTT
-60 LAINFVK
+60 LA
-67 SLLEVTS
+67 LEFIQRLIDLYVPE
-74 KNNIPLRIIKG
+74 IDIRIIKG

-96 LKFLSKEN
+96 LKVFKE
-104 KELFRIIEKNE
+104 KAGSHFKIIEKNE
-115 HEEIKGYN
+115 VEVFNGYKI
-123 VLYLPEEYPTDYD
+123 LYLPEEYPTDYD
-136 DFYKENLLS
+136 DFYKENLLG
-145 VEDNTYDIILGHGMI
+145 VEDKVYDFIIGHGMI

-235 DKDHSKFKMEFIEN
+235 DDDPSKFKMTFIEN
-249 TQAPTYAVL
+249 TSAPTYAVL
-258 DIDKLNLEGI
+258 DIDKLNLEGV

-278 AESYDF
+278 SDKYDF

-291 KANLDIARKLTEKDS
+291 KANLDIARALTEKDS

-340 QRFMK
+340 RKFMN
-345 ENHDKEID
+345 EEYDKDID
-353 LEFISKVISEY
+353 IDFISKVISED
-364 DLFENTEEDNESNDV
+364 DLFSKPTEEKQSNE
-379 DSTDEDVMGDMDL
+379 TDEKPMEDMEL

>member
-1 MKLVNISDIHI
+1 MRLVNISDIHI
-12 GKKDDIKLEKEL
+12 GKKDDMRLKEELEIFFDYL
-24 KIFLDYV
+24 KDTE
-31 NDNFKKIDIL
+31 NIDMI

-51 LTANEYGTV
+51 LTANEYGTT
-60 LAINFVK
+60 LA
-67 SLLEVTS
+67 LEFIQRLIDLY
-74 KNNIPLRIIKG
+74 IPEIDIRIIKG

-96 LKFLSKEN
+96 LKVFKE
-104 KELFRIIEKNE
+104 KAGSHFKIIEKNE
-115 HEEIKGYN
+115 VEVFNGYKI
-123 VLYLPEEYPTDYD
+123 LYLPEEYPTDYD
-136 DFYKENLLS
+136 DFYKENLLG
-145 VEDNTYDIILGHGMI
+145 VEDKVYDFIIGHGMI

-235 DKDHSKFKMEFIEN
+235 DDDPSKSKMTFIEN
-249 TQAPTYAVL
+249 TKAPTYAVL

-278 AESYDF
+278 SDKYDF

-291 KANLDIARKLTEKDS
+291 KANLDIARSLTEKDS

-340 QRFMK
+340 RKFMN
-345 ENHDKEID
+345 EEYDKDID
-353 LEFISKVISEY
+353 LDFISKVISED
-364 DLFENTEEDNESNDV
+364 DLFSKPTEAKESNE
-379 DSTDEDVMGDMDL
+379 TDEKPMGDMEL

>member
-1 MKLVNISDIHI
+1 MRLVNISDIHI
-12 GKKDDIKLEKEL
+12 GKKDDMRLKEELEIFFDYL
-24 KIFLDYV
+24 KDTE
-31 NDNFKKIDIL
+31 NIDMI

-51 LTANEYGTV
+51 LTANEYGTT
-60 LAINFVK
+60 LA
-67 SLLEVTS
+67 LEFIQRLIDLYVPE
-74 KNNIPLRIIKG
+74 IDIRIIKG

-96 LKFLSKEN
+96 LKVFKE
-104 KELFRIIEKNE
+104 KAGSHFKIIEKNE
-115 HEEIKGYN
+115 VEVFNGYKI
-123 VLYLPEEYPTDYD
+123 LYLPEEYPTDYD
-136 DFYKENLLS
+136 DFYKENLLG
-145 VEDNTYDIILGHGMI
+145 VEDKVYDFIIGHGMI

-235 DKDHSKFKMEFIEN
+235 DDDPSKFKMTFIEN
-249 TQAPTYAVL
+249 TKAPTYAVL
-258 DIDKLNLEGI
+258 DIDKLNLECV

-278 AESYDF
+278 SDKYDF

-291 KANLDIARKLTEKDS
+291 KANLDIARALTEKDS

-340 QRFMK
+340 RKFMN
-345 ENHDKEID
+345 EEYDKDID
-353 LEFISKVISEY
+353 LDFISKVISED
-364 DLFENTEEDNESNDV
+364 DLFSKPTEEKQNNE
-379 DSTDEDVMGDMDL
+379 TDEKPMGDMEL

>member
-12 GKKDDIKLEKEL
+12 GKKDDMKLKDEL
-24 KIFLDYV
+24 EIFFDYLKDTE
-31 NDNFKKIDIL
+31 NIDMI

-51 LTANEYGTV
+51 LTANEYGTT
-60 LAINFVK
+60 LA
-67 SLLEVTS
+67 LEFIQRLIDLYVPE
-74 KNNIPLRIIKG
+74 IDIRIIKG

-96 LKFLSKEN
+96 LKVFKE
-104 KELFRIIEKNE
+104 KAGSHFKIIEKNE
-115 HEEIKGYN
+115 VEVFNGYRI
-123 VLYLPEEYPTDYD
+123 LYLPEEYPTDYD
-136 DFYKENLLS
+136 DFYKENLLG
-145 VEDNTYDIILGHGMI
+145 VEDKVYDFIIGHGMI

-177 GTPTHKADDL
+177 GTPTHKANDL

-221 DTPSEKGFMVFDID
+221 DTPSEKGFMAFDID
-235 DKDHSKFKMEFIEN
+235 DNDPSNFKMTFIEN
-249 TQAPTYAVL
+249 TAAPTYAVL
-258 DIDKLNLEGI
+258 DIDKLNLEGV

-278 AESYDF
+278 ADKYDY

-291 KANLDIARKLTEKDS
+291 KANLDIARALTEKDS

-340 QRFMK
+340 RKFIM
-345 ENHDKEID
+345 EEYDKDID
-353 LEFISKVISEY
+353 IDFISKVISED
-364 DLFENTEEDNESNDV
+364 DLFSKPTEGNEEDV
-379 DSTDEDVMGDMDL
+379 TEDKPMGDMEL

>member
-12 GKKDDIKLEKEL
+12 GKKDDMKLKEELEIFFDYL
-24 KIFLDYV
+24 KDTE
-31 NDNFKKIDIL
+31 DIDMI

-51 LTANEYGTV
+51 LTANEYGTT
-60 LAINFVK
+60 LA
-67 SLLEVTS
+67 LEFIQRLIDLYVPE
-74 KNNIPLRIIKG
+74 IDIRIIKG

-96 LKFLSKEN
+96 LKVFKE
-104 KELFRIIEKNE
+104 KAGSHFKIIEKNE
-115 HEEIKGYN
+115 VEVFNGYKI
-123 VLYLPEEYPTDYD
+123 LYLPEEYPTDYD
-136 DFYKENLLS
+136 DFYKENLLA
-145 VEDNTYDIILGHGMI
+145 VEDKVYDFIIGHGMI

-235 DKDHSKFKMEFIEN
+235 DDDPSKFKMTFIEN
-249 TQAPTYAVL
+249 TSAPTYAVL
-258 DIDKLNLEGI
+258 DIDKLNLEGV

-278 AESYDF
+278 SDKYDF

-291 KANLDIARKLTEKDS
+291 KANLDIARALTEKDS

-340 QRFMK
+340 RKFMNEEYNK
-345 ENHDKEID
+345 DID
-353 LEFISKVISEY
+353 LDFISKVISED
-364 DLFENTEEDNESNDV
+364 DLFSKPTEEKQNNE
-379 DSTDEDVMGDMDL
+379 TDEKPMEDMEL

>member
-1 MKLVNISDIHI
+1 MRLVNISDIHI
-12 GKKDDIKLEKEL
+12 GKKDDMRLKEELEIFFDYL
-24 KIFLDYV
+24 KDTE
-31 NDNFKKIDIL
+31 NIDMI

-51 LTANEYGTV
+51 LTANEYGTT
-60 LAINFVK
+60 LA
-67 SLLEVTS
+67 LEFIQRLIDLYVPE
-74 KNNIPLRIIKG
+74 IDIRIIKG

-96 LKFLSKEN
+96 LKVFKE
-104 KELFRIIEKNE
+104 KAGSHFKIIEKNE
-115 HEEIKGYN
+115 VEVFNGYKI
-123 VLYLPEEYPTDYD
+123 LYLPEEYPTDYD
-136 DFYKENLLS
+136 DFYKENLLG
-145 VEDNTYDIILGHGMI
+145 VEDKVYDFIIGHGMI

-235 DKDHSKFKMEFIEN
+235 DDDPSKFKMTFIEN
-249 TQAPTYAVL
+249 TKAPTYAVL
-258 DIDKLNLEGI
+258 DIDKLNLEGV

-278 AESYDF
+278 SDKYDF

-291 KANLDIARKLTEKDS
+291 KANLDIARALTEKDS

-340 QRFMK
+340 RKFMN
-345 ENHDKEID
+345 EEYDKDID
-353 LEFISKVISEY
+353 LDFISKVISED
-364 DLFENTEEDNESNDV
+364 DLFAKPTKEKQNNE
-379 DSTDEDVMGDMDL
+379 TDEKPMEDMEL

>member
-12 GKKDDIKLEKEL
+12 GKKDDMKLKEELEIFFDYL
-24 KIFLDYV
+24 KDTE
-31 NDNFKKIDIL
+31 NIDMI

-51 LTANEYGTV
+51 LTANEYGTT
-60 LAINFVK
+60 LA
-67 SLLEVTS
+67 LEFIQRLIDLYVPE
-74 KNNIPLRIIKG
+74 IDIRIIKG

-96 LKFLSKEN
+96 LKVFKE
-104 KELFRIIEKNE
+104 KAGSHFKIIEKNE
-115 HEEIKGYN
+115 VEVFNGYKI
-123 VLYLPEEYPTDYD
+123 LYLPEEYPTDYD
-136 DFYKENLLS
+136 DFYKENLLG
-145 VEDNTYDIILGHGMI
+145 VEDKVYDFIIGHGMI

-235 DKDHSKFKMEFIEN
+235 DDDPSKFKMTFIEN
-249 TQAPTYAVL
+249 TKAPTYAVL
-258 DIDKLNLEGI
+258 DIDKLNLEGV

-278 AESYDF
+278 SDKYDF

-291 KANLDIARKLTEKDS
+291 KANLDIARALTEKDS

-340 QRFMK
+340 RKFMS
-345 ENHDKEID
+345 EEYDKDID
-353 LEFISKVISEY
+353 LDFISKVISED
-364 DLFENTEEDNESNDV
+364 DLFSKPTEEKQNNE
-379 DSTDEDVMGDMDL
+379 TDEKPMEDMEL

>member
-1 MKLVNISDIHI
+1 
-12 GKKDDIKLEKEL
+12 
-24 KIFLDYV
+24 
-31 NDNFKKIDIL
+31 
-41 TISGDLFDRV
+41 
-51 LTANEYGTV
+51 
-60 LAINFVK
+60 
-67 SLLEVTS
+67 
-74 KNNIPLRIIKG
+74 
-85 TRSHDF
+85 
-91 NQLDI
+91 
-96 LKFLSKEN
+96 
-104 KELFRIIEKNE
+104 
-115 HEEIKGYN
+115 
-123 VLYLPEEYPTDYD
+123 
-136 DFYKENLLS
+136 
-145 VEDNTYDIILGHGMI
+145 
-160 DFIAFT
+160 
-166 GYEDDSENRVH
+166 
-177 GTPTHKADDL
+177 
-187 IRVTKGPIIF
+187 
-197 GHIHEKQEY
+197 
-206 KDKIYYT
+206 
-213 GSYSRYSF
+213 
-221 DTPSEKGFMVFDID
+221 MVFDID

-364 DLFENTEEDNESNDV
+364 DLFENTEEDSESNDV